1 MTNTQPIYLM
11 ECSISALKKYV
22 YCSMVYDSRFRCF
35 LLYGFCWTQ
44 RKNQG
49 SISSETAYHSP
60 NSLVL
65 LWRCQLKYK
74 WVIMNLQ
81 KNVRLQ
87 MVKLFAL
94 FVKKKTVPNMGILQT
109 CKKTFFWVSK
119 SVKPHHFFLFF
130 PFWEF
135 FRKTEKKKTQF
146 SFSNCK
152 NSQFC
157 ASKKKFF

>member
-94 FVKKKTVPNMGILQT
+94 FVKKKRSLIWGFYKLA
-109 CKKTFFWVSK
+109 KKLFFEFQKVWNHITFF
-119 SVKPHHFFLFF
+119 FF
-130 PFWEF
+130 PFWGF

-152 NSQFC
+152 KSQFC
-157 ASKKKFF
+157 ASKKKVF